1 MRLSR
6 FNRDRTAKPS
16 LHQATQTN
24 PPLTRRAEGSLRDLS
39 ASYRYLSSQ
48 AVVEYRP
55 HSTEPRA
62 FMFKPFT

>member
-16 LHQATQTN
+16 LHQATQAT
-24 PPLTRRAEGSLRDLS
+24 LIRRAEGSLRDLS
-39 ASYRYLSSQ
+39 AIVYRYLSSQ